1 MASSLLGTGFF
12 QPQARP
18 GGVTVA
24 TERLAEEIAPF
35 MQDYLERESA
45 LATLRS
51 EGLRDEETGELV
63 LDPVTGEPVDPG
75 GYKAFTGQTIAD
87 FTPEQLA
94 AQRGLA
100 GLAGF
105 DIVTDPETGERSV
118 TQTGTGLAGT
128 RFADAEALIR
138 GQQEEFTGDVAQ
150 RFMSPF
156 QQAVIDIEK
165 REAQQKFEQDVL
177 PKVQAAAIQS
187 GSFGGSR
194 GALLEAEALRG
205 QQQLLGDIQSKGLQ
219 AAFSQGQK
227 AFEAQKARE
236 RGQAQALIGLSPA
249 ETAQRTKELQ
259 GLERVGAAQQAQT
272 QTALDEAY
280 KQFLEEQAFPE
291 TVLDRMQAAAFG
303 FPTLKQEVR
312 QSPTTFGPSPFQT
325 LATNVGAIG
334 TGVGNLFG
342 QLGGKKAKHGGVVS
356 RRDGGLVPLVRRQ
369 RGSIGDDELGEDSVI
384 QRRKQSLGGGRALTP
399 LSPRGAG
406 LTNVQRLQARR
417 RQARAEEDVARQN
430 ILEQQQQI
438 LDARK
443 ARADKAYQAKIDR
456 EQARRDPFG
465 IGLNTT
471 ALFRMLGQ
479 ASNVKDPRGPQLAGI
494 GQEAEKIAAERM
506 ATDEKLAAEDA
517 LRRETLQ
524 TAREDAELQTAREEM
539 LAKIAREKED
549 LATGLTLEELDI
561 KRKKAEAENLAALK
575 DKAKYM
581 SASEFNALKG
591 NIAETMG
598 LSYNDQDGTIMLP
611 NDQPLDTV
619 TGFKLAT
626 RLLDA
631 LDGFKNKN
639 ADDFKRS
646 ITRQLKD
653 TAPDIISQY
662 NSLQSV
668 NAKGK
673 LGPAKIK
680 LLVNMSPKDRRKNL
694 EDMIDDDAKK
704 QGIKA
709 GFSTTDIPN
718 ILRVIDILSK

>member
-1 MASSLLGTGFF
+1 
-12 QPQARP
+12 
-18 GGVTVA
+18 
-24 TERLAEEIAPF
+24 
-35 MQDYLERESA
+35 
-45 LATLRS
+45 
-51 EGLRDEETGELV
+51 
-63 LDPVTGEPVDPG
+63 
-75 GYKAFTGQTIAD
+75 
-87 FTPEQLA
+87 
-94 AQRGLA
+94 
-100 GLAGF
+100 
-105 DIVTDPETGERSV
+105 
-118 TQTGTGLAGT
+118 
-128 RFADAEALIR
+128 
-138 GQQEEFTGDVAQ
+138 
-150 RFMSPF
+150 
-156 QQAVIDIEK
+156 
-165 REAQQKFEQDVL
+165 
-177 PKVQAAAIQS
+177 
-187 GSFGGSR
+187 
-194 GALLEAEALRG
+194 
-205 QQQLLGDIQSKGLQ
+205 
-219 AAFSQGQK
+219 
-227 AFEAQKARE
+227 
-236 RGQAQALIGLSPA
+236 
-249 ETAQRTKELQ
+249 
-259 GLERVGAAQQAQT
+259 
-272 QTALDEAY
+272 
-280 KQFLEEQAFPE
+280 
-291 TVLDRMQAAAFG
+291 
-303 FPTLKQEVR
+303 
-312 QSPTTFGPSPFQT
+312 
-325 LATNVGAIG
+325 
-334 TGVGNLFG
+334 
-342 QLGGKKAKHGGVVS
+342 
-356 RRDGGLVPLVRRQ
+356 RRQ

-479 ASNVKDPRGPQLAGI
+479 ASNVKDPRGPQFAGI

-561 KRKKAEAENLAALK
+561 KRRRAEAENLAALK